1 MPRRMLP
8 ATLMLAALALTAL
21 ARPAAAQQ
29 PAAASAGV
37 AVQDAWARATPT
49 GATAGA
55 AYMTLTS
62 PAGDVLTGASTPA
75 AGQAAVHEM
84 RMDGA
89 VMRMRAVEGGL
100 VLPPGQAVTLRPGGL
115 HVMLEGLK
123 APLKQGGTV
132 PLHLTFRTAPPLD
145 LQVPV
150 QAVGAAG
157 PGGAPAG
164 HAVMPGMG
172 K

>member
-1 MPRRMLP
+1 MPRR
-8 ATLMLAALALTAL
+8 TMLATVTLALAAV
-21 ARPAAAQQ
+21 PAMAQQ
-29 PAAASAGV
+29 PSTTPAGV
-37 AVQDAWARATPT
+37 TVRDAWARATPT

-62 PAGDVLTGASTPA
+62 PAGDMLTGVSTPV

-89 VMRMRAVEGGL
+89 VMRMRGLEGGL
-100 VLPPGQAVTLRPGGL
+100 VLPPGQAVTLLPGGL
-115 HVMLEGLK
+115 HIMLEGLK

-132 PLHLTFRTAPPLD
+132 PLHLTFRTAPALD
-145 LQVPV
+145 LDVPV

-157 PGGAPAG
+157 PGGVPAG
-164 HAVMPGMG
+164 RGAMPGMG

>member
-1 MPRRMLP
+1 MPRRMML
-8 ATLMLAALALTAL
+8 AIVTLALAAL
-21 ARPAAAQQ
+21 PAMAQQ
-29 PAAASAGV
+29 PSAASAGV
-37 AVQDAWARATPT
+37 TVRDAWARATPT
-49 GATAGA
+49 GATTGA

-62 PAGDVLTGASTPA
+62 PAGDVLTGASTPV

-89 VMRMRAVEGGL
+89 VMRMRALEGGL
-100 VLPPGQAVTLRPGGL
+100 VLPPGQAVTLQPGGL

-132 PLHLTFRTAPPLD
+132 PLHLTFRTAPALD
-145 LQVPV
+145 LDVPV

-157 PGGAPAG
+157 PGGVPAG
-164 HAVMPGMG
+164 HGAMPGMG

>member
-1 MPRRMLP
+1 MPRRTMLT
-8 ATLMLAALALTAL
+8 AFMLALATV
-21 ARPAAAQQ
+21 PAMAQQ
-29 PAAASAGV
+29 PAAAPAGV
-37 AVQDAWARATPT
+37 TVRDAWARATPAGT
-49 GATAGA
+49 TTGA

-62 PAGDVLTGASTPA
+62 PAGDVLTGASSPA

-89 VMRMRAVEGGL
+89 VMRMRALEGGL
-100 VLPPGQAVTLRPGGL
+100 ALPPGQAVTLRPGGL

-132 PLHLTFRTAPPLD
+132 PLHLTFRTAPALD
-145 LQVPV
+145 VDVPV

-157 PGGAPAG
+157 PGGAAAG
-164 HAVMPGMG
+164 HGAMPGMG

>member
-1 MPRRMLP
+1 MSRQS
-8 ATLMLAALALTAL
+8 TLAVSILIIAALAA
-21 ARPAAAQQ
+21 PAGAQQ
-29 PAAASAGV
+29 PAAAPAGV
-37 AVQDAWARATPT
+37 TVQDAWARATPT

-62 PAGDVLTGASTPA
+62 PAGDMLTSASTPA
-75 AGQAAVHEM
+75 ARQAAVHEM
-84 RMDGA
+84 RMDGS

-100 VLPPGQAVTLRPGGL
+100 VLPPGQPVTLRPGGL

-150 QAVGAAG
+150 RAVGAAG
-157 PGGAPAG
+157 PGGTPTGDSA
-164 HAVMPGMG
+164 MPGMG

>member
-1 MPRRMLP
+1 MSRQT
-8 ATLMLAALALTAL
+8 TLSALILITAALAV
-21 ARPAAAQQ
+21 PASAQQ
-29 PAAASAGV
+29 PAAAPAGV
-37 AVQDAWARATPT
+37 TVQDAWARATPT
-49 GATAGA
+49 GAMAGA

-62 PAGDVLTGASTPA
+62 PAGDVLTSASTPA
-75 AGQAAVHEM
+75 AGQAGVHEM

-100 VLPPGQAVTLRPGGL
+100 VLPPGQPVTLRPGGF

-123 APLKQGGTV
+123 APLKQGGIV
-132 PLHLTFRTAPPLD
+132 PLHLTFRAAPPLD

-150 QAVGAAG
+150 LAVGAVG
-157 PGGAPAG
+157 PGGAQTGGSA
-164 HAVMPGMG
+164 MPGMG

>member
-1 MPRRMLP
+1 MSRQTMLS
-8 ATLMLAALALTAL
+8 ALILITAALVA
-21 ARPAAAQQ
+21 PASAQQ
-29 PAAASAGV
+29 PAASPAGV
-37 AVQDAWARATPT
+37 TVQDAWARATPT

-62 PAGDVLTGASTPA
+62 PAGDVLTSASTPA

-100 VLPPGQAVTLRPGGL
+100 VLPPGQPVTLRPGGF

-157 PGGAPAG
+157 PGSAQTGGGA
-164 HAVMPGMG
+164 MPGMG